1 MVATSLVRNNPLLTD
16 FCNHS
21 CADGPATFTNSELQ
35 PIIHGDRR
43 DQLDLYVNVIARHN
57 HFSAF
62 RQLNDSRH
70 VRRAEKELRPI
81 TIEKRCMPAAFF
93 FGQNV
98 SFSVEFSVRRNAA
111 LA

>member
-1 MVATSLVRNNPLLTD
+1 MVATSLGRNNPLLTD

-35 PIIHGDRR
+35 PIIHGDRC
-43 DQLDLYVNVIARHN
+43 DQLDFYVNVIARHN

-70 VRRAEKELRPI
+70 VRRAEKELGPI
-81 TIEKRCMPAAFF
+81 TIEKKAYAGRLPLWSERKL
-93 FGQNV
+93 Q
-98 SFSVEFSVRRNAA
+98 R
-111 LA
+111 